1 MTWYFTEYVQRL
13 DISTHTLRGERD
25 EVGGIAVNN
34 KTISTHTLRGERDE
48 YGFEKIS
55 GEFKIST
62 HTLRGERDSVFQIS
76 FETLSQFQL
85 TRSVGS
91 VTIIPRSQSITIRI
105 STHTLRGERDLLNAE
120 KCRKLCDF
128 NSHAPW
134 GA

>member
-1 MTWYFTEYVQRL
+1 MNISETNVAV
-13 DISTHTLRGERD
+13 ISTHTLRGERD

-62 HTLRGERDSVFQIS
+62 HTLRGERD
-76 FETLSQFQL
+76 TA
-85 TRSVGS
+85 GAA
-91 VTIIPRSQSITIRI
+91 
-105 STHTLRGERDLLNAE
+105 GAE
-120 KCRKLCDF
+120 AMADF